1 MSQPTPI
8 NKRIKHDFI
17 VQYTARVFEKKK
29 KIADA
34 SKKFQTPIATQLF
47 PISEKIT

>member
-17 VQYTARVFEKKK
+17 VQYTARVFEKK
-29 KIADA
+29 IADA

-47 PISEKIT
+47 SISEKIT

>member
-29 KIADA
+29 KLQMQAK
-34 SKKFQTPIATQLF
+34 SFKLQ
-47 PISEKIT
+47 